1 MTLPRQADNRRMAF
15 WETRWKQHLN
25 GSFLRQTQ
33 KKTPEHWQAFY
44 DRIAGIWSDM
54 AGITAKT
61 ATALAGHLVQ
71 EQMIRQGDTVLDIGC
86 GPGTLTVALAKQRMQ
101 LTALDSSQGMIR
113 MVKQKLVDR
122 RDLKVYPVTGDW
134 QALPDMPVHDTAIAA
149 FFPDACSPEGIH
161 HMETLTADTCVLIM
175 GDGRETFTLRRQI
188 WDRVMPAPCPDSG
201 FHHVCAAGYL
211 SAAGRDPRI
220 SRLSIP
226 VDLTVDEA
234 VARTFFNAYFS
245 MFGVPARD
253 LGPAI
258 QEALFPCLNRG
269 RVCMQGKANLVS
281 VGWHP
286 PASRTWKTDPC

>member
-1 MTLPRQADNRRMAF
+1 
-15 WETRWKQHLN
+15 
-25 GSFLRQTQ
+25 
-33 KKTPEHWQAFY
+33 
-44 DRIAGIWSDM
+44 
-54 AGITAKT
+54 
-61 ATALAGHLVQ
+61 
-71 EQMIRQGDTVLDIGC
+71 MIRV
-86 GPGTLTVALAKQRMQ
+86 
-101 LTALDSSQGMIR
+101 
-113 MVKQKLVDR
+113 VKQKLSDR
-122 RDLKVYPVTGDW
+122 RELTVRPLTGDW
-134 QALPDMPVHDTAIAA
+134 RTLPDTPAHDAAIAA
-149 FFPDACSPEGIH
+149 FFPEACSHDGIH
-161 HMETLTADTCVLIM
+161 HLETLAADTCVLIM
-175 GDGRETFTLRRQI
+175 GDGTDTFSLRRQI

-258 QEALFPCLNRG
+258 QKALFPCLNRG
-269 RVCMQGKANLVS
+269 RVCMQGTAHLVI